1 MGSHTLML
9 RLFRGLSLAVLLS
22 ALTVSGYYRARARR
36 HSETISRGR
45 EGLSFKILRSVMA
58 LALFGSV
65 LLHVVRPEW
74 MGWASIAVPVGV
86 RWLGVLLGLLAV
98 AMVQW
103 VLRTLGPNVSET
115 VLTKER
121 HELVTSGPYRWIR
134 HPLYATGLTLF
145 VAIGLMAGSWLVLL
159 LSGIGC
165 ILLRWLVI
173 PLEEE
178 ALVAKFGDRYRDYRQ
193 RTGRLI
199 PWWPRLQ

>member
-1 MGSHTLML
+1 
-9 RLFRGLSLAVLLS
+9 
-22 ALTVSGYYRARARR
+22 
-36 HSETISRGR
+36 
-45 EGLSFKILRSVMA
+45 
-58 LALFGSV
+58 
-65 LLHVVRPEW
+65 
-74 MGWASIAVPVGV
+74 MGWASVAVPVGV

-103 VLRTLGPNVSET
+103 VLRTLGSNVSET

-121 HELVTSGPYRWIR
+121 HELVTSGPYRWVR
-134 HPLYATGLTLF
+134 HPLYGTGLTLF

-159 LSGIGC
+159 VSAIGW